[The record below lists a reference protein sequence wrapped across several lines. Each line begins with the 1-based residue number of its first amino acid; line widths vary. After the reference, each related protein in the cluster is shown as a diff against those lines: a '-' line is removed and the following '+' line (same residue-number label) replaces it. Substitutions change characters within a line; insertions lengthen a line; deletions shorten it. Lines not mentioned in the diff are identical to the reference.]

1 MLVAAEARQLSV
13 RASEDDVRLASGWLE
28 QTCGELNVP
37 AEQILRLDLCLN
49 EVLANIIA
57 HGGSCAR
64 EAPVI
69 LSLDAG
75 SDGGD
80 SYATLS
86 LSDAGKPFNPLM
98 VSARPQARTLADATP
113 GGLGLTM
120 IANYSDRLDYAF
132 RDGRNHLDLTIRW
145 NVSSW

>member
-1 MLVAAEARQLSV
+1 VPVAAEARQRAV
-13 RASEDDVRLASGWLE
+13 RASEDDVRLASEWLE
-28 QTCGELNVP
+28 QACGELDVP
-37 AEQILRLDLCLN
+37 AEQVLRLDLCLN

-57 HGGSCAR
+57 HGGPSAR
-64 EAPVI
+64 AAPVI

-75 SDGGD
+75 SDGGE

-86 LSDAGKPFNPLM
+86 LADAGTPFNPLM
-98 VSARPQARTLADATP
+98 VNARPQARTLADATP

-132 RDGRNHLDLTIRW
+132 RDGRNHLDLTVRW
-145 NVSSW
+145 NASS